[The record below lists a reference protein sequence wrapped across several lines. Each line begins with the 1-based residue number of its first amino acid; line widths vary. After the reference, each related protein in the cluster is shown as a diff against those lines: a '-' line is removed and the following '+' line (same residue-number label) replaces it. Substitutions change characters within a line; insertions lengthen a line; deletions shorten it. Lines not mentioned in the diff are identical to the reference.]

1 MGAFAVTERTLGAV
15 QVGALLISA
24 SYGIGFLFG
33 SGEDAL
39 RYGMAGAMYGVATAV
54 GMLAMATFAGR
65 LWIAGRAVWDLLG
78 DQAGERVRRL
88 VALLSVVWMAGVLAA
103 QIHGAVAIVRLLG
116 AGAVTAHVVAVVL
129 ILAASRF
136 ELRAASLVFAACL
149 AASAVVLVFALVTT
163 GGVDQYT
170 ASLPAFAQAL
180 PSVGAVPLIT
190 IAVGVGLLVC
200 TGADYH
206 QFVLAARG
214 PVAAVRGCLIAGVG
228 LILLA
233 FLPPAVVLSA
243 VAQPAWPGVA
253 DPKQVVPQ
261 VLALAARD
269 VSAVAGPVMLGVLGA
284 AALGSGAA
292 VLRAMVS
299 ALQAAELARLSAWPL
314 LLAGMAMAAATAL
327 TGSGLSIVD
336 TMVSVN
342 VVYIA
347 SVGVSLFALL
357 CGKDDHAID
366 EVWVIAAGFVASVLV
381 YTARLLGWHV
391 PNVELV
397 ALVVG
402 LASAVLTRLALH
414 RRHGNLPRRAMR
426 R

>member
-1 MGAFAVTERTLGAV
+1 MTERTLGAL

-33 SGEDAL
+33 SGEYAL
-39 RYGMAGAMYGVATAV
+39 RYGMAGAMYGVATAG
-54 GMLAMATFAGR
+54 GMLAMAAFAGR
-65 LWIAGRAVWDLLG
+65 LWLTGRAVWDLLG
-78 DQAGERVRRL
+78 DRAGERVRRL

-103 QIHGAVAIVRLLG
+103 QIHGAAAVVRLLD
-116 AGAVTAHVVAVVL
+116 AGSVTAHVVAIVL
-129 ILAASRF
+129 IFAASRF
-136 ELRAASLVFAACL
+136 ELRAASLVFATCL
-149 AASAVVLVFALVTT
+149 AASAAVLVFALITM
-163 GGVDQYT
+163 GGVDLYT
-170 ASLPAFAQAL
+170 ASLSAFTQAL
-180 PSVGAVPLIT
+180 PSLGAAQAIT
-190 IAVGVGLLVC
+190 IAIGVGLLVC

-206 QFVLAARG
+206 QFVVAARG
-214 PVAAVRGCLIAGVG
+214 PRTAAFGCLLAGFG
-228 LILLA
+228 LLLLA

-299 ALQAAELARLSAWPL
+299 ALQAAQLDRLSASPL
-314 LLAGMAMAAATAL
+314 VLAGMAMAAATAL
-327 TGSGLSIVD
+327 TGSGQSIVD

-347 SVGVSLFALL
+347 SVGASLFAMLR
-357 CGKDDHAID
+357 GKHDHIVD
-366 EVWVIAAGFVASVLV
+366 ETWVIAAGFVGSMLV
-381 YTARLLGWHV
+381 YMVTRLGWHIA
-391 PNVELV
+391 NFELV

-402 LASAVLTRLALH
+402 LTSAALTRLALH
-414 RRHGNLPRRAMR
+414 RRQGNLPCHSIRR
-426 R
+426 